1 MLEVIIA
8 LSLAILLGNIL
19 AHKIRITPAIL
30 LIFLGL
36 VLALI
41 PVHAMHEVRE
51 VGLPPHV
58 ILEIFLPIMLFWETR
73 NTSWREARARLR
85 GILLSGTVLVIF
97 TAFVIAWVL
106 HTFMGVYLWHVALI
120 IGVALAPPM
129 LWPWQR
135 STANSP
141 NLPSPPLKRK
151 HSLTTAPP

>member
-58 ILEIFLPIMLFWETR
+58 ILEIFLPVMLFWETR

-120 IGVALAPPM
+120 IGVALAPTDAVAVAT
-129 LWPWQR
+129 L
-135 STANSP
+135 NGK
-141 NLPSPPLKRK
+141 LPKSSITTLKIF
-151 HSLTTAPP
+151 HHHP

>member
-19 AHKIRITPAIL
+19 AHKIRITLAIL

-58 ILEIFLPIMLFWETR
+58 ILEIFLPVMLFWEAR

-106 HTFMGVYLWHVALI
+106 HKLMNVYL
-120 IGVALAPPM
+120 
-129 LWPWQR
+129 
-135 STANSP
+135 
-141 NLPSPPLKRK
+141 
-151 HSLTTAPP
+151 

>member
-58 ILEIFLPIMLFWETR
+58 ILEIFLPVMLFWGDPETPPGVR
-73 NTSWREARARLR
+73 RALVCAAFCSRARC
-85 GILLSGTVLVIF
+85 S
-97 TAFVIAWVL
+97 
-106 HTFMGVYLWHVALI
+106 
-120 IGVALAPPM
+120 
-129 LWPWQR
+129 
-135 STANSP
+135 
-141 NLPSPPLKRK
+141 
-151 HSLTTAPP
+151 